1 MQGMG
6 TGENLQNETMYDE
19 IRIDN
24 LEIFAHHG
32 VFPEEKEKG
41 QLFYVNVV
49 LYESLREAGQKDDL
63 RLSTDYGDVCLF
75 LKEELTKDTCDLIE
89 AAAERAAEAL
99 LLHYSRVKAL
109 SLELRKPK
117 APIPMPFD
125 AVSVKLFRGWHRAYV
140 AFGSNMG
147 DSRAYIEG
155 AVKEIKEDRLVKNIK
170 VSSVIVTKPYG
181 GVEQPD
187 FLNGALQVD
196 TLYTPH
202 ELLERLHELE
212 QAAGRERTLRWGPR
226 TLDLDILFY
235 DKLVYED
242 EALIIPHADMANR
255 DFVLRPMA
263 ELAPFFRHPVYGR
276 TMAEMLAQYE
286 KRDSGAKSPDGSNEC
301 QFA

>member
-187 FLNGALQVD
+187 FLNGAMQVD

-202 ELLERLHELE
+202 ELLER
-212 QAAGRERTLRWGPR
+212 LRWGPR